1 MYRAGSRFGSKLLVS
16 SLVWCLCAVSGA
28 ASAQEVPAEPVVEP
42 PVVEAQPEAAP
53 TEAMPDVAP
62 AAPILPVP
70 ENQPEQM
77 LAPPRLIAAPQV
89 AAAAEGE
96 PVWTFEGHGE
106 YRLRSTRIDPLG
118 VNDIYTESMQWTE
131 QRLRLEGRVKAAK
144 IATLIVQGD
153 VLDGV
158 LLGDNGQFGQVPSS
172 NSGVSLTAKLPN
184 LTRWDVGLRPGG
196 NPIDRRDYVP
206 VLRPAPLLDV
216 NYLYA
221 DINIPVGLLRVGRQ
235 PIVPGQALVAHDGA
249 TVNRWGVSRYS
260 DAVDRILFGTK
271 FDEAYHVI
279 RKTPNHVPD
288 LTQESGFI
296 FATFYDFMK
305 QDLPQDQS
313 DDLRQLGFAVDLR
326 AREADWF
333 GGDWKNLLLGLRA
346 VFVSNDE
353 FKTDVVAFPM
363 VLEGQVGDVKLQAQY
378 MHIRGKTTEIADG
391 FAALTG
397 KPSTLQDLSMHGARA
412 VLDWKVGPATLTF
425 EFNYASGDDDP
436 RNTTPLTTF
445 AFARDL
451 NVGLLMFEHTLAYES
466 ARSVGVGLENLAG
479 SDIKSFPLSEV
490 QTDGRF
496 TNAAALFPQVYVELF
511 ENAKHLV
518 HARAGV
524 LMAWPAANGVVD
536 PIMTTLAEDG
546 QSITDD
552 AVNFNGGEPGDYY
565 GTEVDFQLG
574 WKFNKTFQWV
584 VEGAVLFP
592 GSSLQDENGDAVNSF
607 LVENRFVVSF

>member
-70 ENQPEQM
+70 ENQPERA
-77 LAPPRLIAAPQV
+77 LAPPRLIAAPEV
-89 AAAAEGE
+89 AAVAEGE
-96 PVWTFEGHGE
+96 PIWTFEGHGE

-363 VLEGQVGDVKLQAQY
+363 VLEGQVGSVKLQAQY

-397 KPSTLQDLSMHGARA
+397 KPSQLQDLSMHGARA

-425 EFNYASGDDDP
+425 EFDYASGDDDP

-445 AFARDL
+445 SFARDL

-496 TNAAALFPQVYVELF
+496 TNAAAIFPQVYVELF
-511 ENAKHLV
+511 ESAKHLV